1 MKNIIFT
8 LILLISFSLPC
19 LAANMLQQQAEKDL
33 LSKPENIQKYKAM
46 YSIFCI
52 WQDYRLYKN
61 DSDAITGY
69 GYLLSLKEKY
79 CKLTD
84 TKSKINCKYINQL
97 TTNMSK
103 LGEYDLMDGQAE
115 TINKIQ
121 QEYKSSKIIIDD
133 NDYKYLDPKILD
145 IIIRTF

>member
-1 MKNIIFT
+1 MKKIILAT
-8 LILLISFSLPC
+8 LFLFLTVPC
-19 LAANMLQQQAEKDL
+19 LAANTLQQQAEKDF
-33 LSKPENIQKYKAM
+33 LSKPENIQKYKAIS
-46 YSIFCI
+46 SIILI
-52 WQDYRLYKN
+52 WEDYQLYK
-61 DSDAITGY
+61 DDTGAITAY